1 MQSTLQEAELPIDE
15 ATVSLKTPPHSIEAE
30 QSVLGGLL
38 LDNEAWDKVGDKVTS
53 DDFYHPRHRIIYS
66 AMAKSANESLPF
78 DPLTLADTLDR
89 QGDLDDAGGMLY
101 ITELVSS
108 VAGIANIEAY
118 ANIIQERSVLRKLI
132 QTSQKIAERAYNPE
146 GLNSQDVLDEA
157 ERLVFNIAE
166 ERPKTGGPQGVREIL
181 DNTVKK
187 IDELFNAGDAI
198 TGITTGFTDL
208 DNMTSGMQPSDMVIV
223 AARPS
228 MGKCIVAGSRV
239 LDPETGALVKID
251 DIVARESGAL
261 LSLGNDFRLRP
272 AAPSA
277 FVDDG
282 FKPVFKV
289 QTALGRTIE
298 TTLTHPFLSAD
309 GWQPL
314 GNLNVGDAVAIPRV
328 LPVFGHESL
337 PDHKLRLMAYFIG
350 DGGTTQTSLR
360 FTNSSESVLEDFV
373 AAVNAFDG
381 VKCVRIEDD
390 KRTPSVRVSSD
401 LEQVSKARQL
411 FSQKLSSLMQEKD
424 ITGKALAST
433 LDVAESTI
441 SYWKNGE
448 ATPAEEYVPVLC
460 QTLDV
465 CTNELFPCGYEQS
478 VWNDQNPLTKWL
490 ETLGLNNRLAHEKAL
505 PDVVYQL
512 EKSDMAMFLRHL
524 FACDGSAFVQGNGQ
538 CRISYASSSYEL
550 IKGLQHLLLR
560 FGINAKVRKKVN
572 AYQGEGAQATYEL
585 EVLSQSSI
593 RAFIDNIG
601 IFAKEDR
608 IKAVEKELA
617 GKTAHD
623 NSDTLPESVCE
634 YILKLKGDRSW
645 REIYT
650 SAGKA
655 YPENYNPHLTGVSRR
670 RISRKRAALFS
681 ELFNDDYLQHLASSD
696 VYWDKIVAIE
706 PQGEKQVYDLTVP
719 DTHNFVAEDFC
730 VHNTTFAMNLVEN
743 ALLNTDKGIMVFSL
757 EMPSEQLMMRML
769 SSLGRINQSKVRS
782 GNLEEEDWPKLV
794 SAVERIKDKK
804 LFIDDT
810 AGISPSEMRSRARR
824 IVREHGELG
833 MIMIDYLQLMQIP
846 GYDQGRTNE
855 ISEIS
860 RSLKAIAKEF
870 NVPVIALSQLNR
882 SLEQRPNKRPVNSDL
897 RESGAIEQ
905 DADVIMF
912 IYRDEVYN
920 PDTEYKGVGEIIIG
934 KQRNGPIGSVR
945 LAFIGQYTRFENLAP
960 DAYNFDDDE

>member
-118 ANIIQERSVLRKLI
+118 ATIIQERSVLRKLI
-132 QTSQKIAERAYNPE
+132 QISQKIAERAYNPE
-146 GLNSQDVLDEA
+146 GLSSQDVLDEA

-166 ERPKTGGPQGVREIL
+166 ERPKTGGPRGVREIL

-198 TGITTGFTDL
+198 TGVTTGFTDL
-208 DNMTSGMQPSDMVIV
+208 DNMTSGLQPSDMVIV

-228 MGKCIVAGSRV
+228 MGK
-239 LDPETGALVKID
+239 
-251 DIVARESGAL
+251 
-261 LSLGNDFRLRP
+261 
-272 AAPSA
+272 
-277 FVDDG
+277 
-282 FKPVFKV
+282 
-289 QTALGRTIE
+289 
-298 TTLTHPFLSAD
+298 
-309 GWQPL
+309 
-314 GNLNVGDAVAIPRV
+314 
-328 LPVFGHESL
+328 
-337 PDHKLRLMAYFIG
+337 
-350 DGGTTQTSLR
+350 
-360 FTNSSESVLEDFV
+360 
-373 AAVNAFDG
+373 
-381 VKCVRIEDD
+381 
-390 KRTPSVRVSSD
+390 
-401 LEQVSKARQL
+401 
-411 FSQKLSSLMQEKD
+411 
-424 ITGKALAST
+424 
-433 LDVAESTI
+433 
-441 SYWKNGE
+441 
-448 ATPAEEYVPVLC
+448 
-460 QTLDV
+460 
-465 CTNELFPCGYEQS
+465 
-478 VWNDQNPLTKWL
+478 
-490 ETLGLNNRLAHEKAL
+490 
-505 PDVVYQL
+505 
-512 EKSDMAMFLRHL
+512 
-524 FACDGSAFVQGNGQ
+524 
-538 CRISYASSSYEL
+538 
-550 IKGLQHLLLR
+550 
-560 FGINAKVRKKVN
+560 
-572 AYQGEGAQATYEL
+572 
-585 EVLSQSSI
+585 
-593 RAFIDNIG
+593 
-601 IFAKEDR
+601 
-608 IKAVEKELA
+608 
-617 GKTAHD
+617 
-623 NSDTLPESVCE
+623 
-634 YILKLKGDRSW
+634 
-645 REIYT
+645 
-650 SAGKA
+650 
-655 YPENYNPHLTGVSRR
+655 
-670 RISRKRAALFS
+670 
-681 ELFNDDYLQHLASSD
+681 
-696 VYWDKIVAIE
+696 
-706 PQGEKQVYDLTVP
+706 
-719 DTHNFVAEDFC
+719 
-730 VHNTTFAMNLVEN
+730 TTFAMNLVEN

-824 IVREHGELG
+824 VVRENGELG

>member
-15 ATVSLKTPPHSIEAE
+15 ATVNLKTPPHSIEAE

-118 ANIIQERSVLRKLI
+118 ATIIQERSVLRKLI
-132 QTSQKIAERAYNPE
+132 QTSQKITERAYNPE

-228 MGKCIVAGSRV
+228 MGK
-239 LDPETGALVKID
+239 
-251 DIVARESGAL
+251 
-261 LSLGNDFRLRP
+261 
-272 AAPSA
+272 
-277 FVDDG
+277 
-282 FKPVFKV
+282 
-289 QTALGRTIE
+289 
-298 TTLTHPFLSAD
+298 
-309 GWQPL
+309 
-314 GNLNVGDAVAIPRV
+314 
-328 LPVFGHESL
+328 
-337 PDHKLRLMAYFIG
+337 
-350 DGGTTQTSLR
+350 
-360 FTNSSESVLEDFV
+360 
-373 AAVNAFDG
+373 
-381 VKCVRIEDD
+381 
-390 KRTPSVRVSSD
+390 
-401 LEQVSKARQL
+401 
-411 FSQKLSSLMQEKD
+411 
-424 ITGKALAST
+424 
-433 LDVAESTI
+433 
-441 SYWKNGE
+441 
-448 ATPAEEYVPVLC
+448 
-460 QTLDV
+460 
-465 CTNELFPCGYEQS
+465 
-478 VWNDQNPLTKWL
+478 
-490 ETLGLNNRLAHEKAL
+490 
-505 PDVVYQL
+505 
-512 EKSDMAMFLRHL
+512 
-524 FACDGSAFVQGNGQ
+524 
-538 CRISYASSSYEL
+538 
-550 IKGLQHLLLR
+550 
-560 FGINAKVRKKVN
+560 
-572 AYQGEGAQATYEL
+572 
-585 EVLSQSSI
+585 
-593 RAFIDNIG
+593 
-601 IFAKEDR
+601 
-608 IKAVEKELA
+608 
-617 GKTAHD
+617 
-623 NSDTLPESVCE
+623 
-634 YILKLKGDRSW
+634 
-645 REIYT
+645 
-650 SAGKA
+650 
-655 YPENYNPHLTGVSRR
+655 
-670 RISRKRAALFS
+670 
-681 ELFNDDYLQHLASSD
+681 
-696 VYWDKIVAIE
+696 
-706 PQGEKQVYDLTVP
+706 
-719 DTHNFVAEDFC
+719 
-730 VHNTTFAMNLVEN
+730 TTFAMNLVEN